1 MKALCKCYHAEYCL
15 EREGPY
21 MQDIFASIEQWRARG
36 KKVALATVVHLEGS
50 APRRPGAKLAINE
63 QGEFV
68 GSVSGGCVEA
78 AVIASALDVIKEG
91 QPQLLTFGIS
101 AEENAAQIGL
111 ACGGSIQVFVERLE
125 G

>member
-1 MKALCKCYHAEYCL
+1 
-15 EREGPY
+15 
-21 MQDIFASIEQWRARG
+21 MQDILPSIEQWRACG
-36 KKVALATVVHLEGS
+36 KKIALATLVHLTGS

-78 AVIASALDVIKEG
+78 AVIATGLEVIKHG
-91 QPQLLTFGIS
+91 QPQVLTFGIS

-125 G
+125 I